1 MAYMIKDQK
10 VTVIKNPN
18 TTAPM
23 TFVGNIDF
31 RDLKE
36 NPHIVD
42 NYKEGNI
49 VVVVNAPSKF
59 QERYF
64 MHKDGN
70 KVYLT
75 STDLLLVDYGE
86 FIPLESVIQPYMY
99 KFVIKINDS
108 EYIIALND
116 YSFKEL
122 GAIAKF
128 LYTLPENIHVL
139 AYDNDGNLAIDSKD
153 STHWHAWMGEAYSEQ
168 LFDNSKPLTF
178 V

>member
-1 MAYMIKDQK
+1 M
-10 VTVIKNPN
+10 VIKNPN

-23 TFVGNIDF
+23 AFVGNIDF

-49 VVVVNAPSKF
+49 VIVVNAPSKL

-86 FIPLESVIQPYMY
+86 FIPLEQAIELYSY
-99 KFVIKINDS
+99 KFVISVNGSK
-108 EYIIALND
+108 YIIEPKA
-116 YSFKEL
+116 YSFREI
-122 GAIAKF
+122 GVIAKF
-128 LYTLPENIHVL
+128 AYTLPESIHL
-139 AYDNDGNLAIDSKD
+139 MAYDNNGNIAIDSND
-153 STHWHAWMGEAYSEQ
+153 STHWHDWMGEAYSEQ
-168 LFDNSKPLTF
+168 LFSNSRPLTF

>member
-1 MAYMIKDQK
+1 MGYIIKDQK
-10 VTVIKNPN
+10 ITANKNSN
-18 TTAPM
+18 ETAPM
-23 TFVGNIDF
+23 AFVGNIDF

-49 VVVVNAPSKF
+49 VIVVNAPSKL
-59 QERYF
+59 EECYF

-75 STDLLLVDYGE
+75 STNLLLVSYGE
-86 FIPLESVIQPYMY
+86 FIPLESTIQSFMY
-99 KFVIKINDS
+99 KFIIKINGS
-108 EYIIALND
+108 EHIIAPNE
-116 YSFKEL
+116 YNYKEL

-128 LYTLPENIHVL
+128 LYTLPENIHIL
-139 AYDNDGNLAIDSKD
+139 AYDNNDNLTIDSKD
-153 STHWHAWMGEAYSEQ
+153 STQWHDWMGEVYSDQ
-168 LFDNSKPLTF
+168 LFGNSKPLSF

>member
-1 MAYMIKDQK
+1 MAYMIKDQN
-10 VTVIKNPN
+10 VTAIKNPN

-23 TFVGNIDF
+23 KFVGSIEF

-36 NPHIVD
+36 NPSIVD
-42 NYKEGNI
+42 NYKEGDI
-49 VVVVNAPSKF
+49 VIVTNTPSKLE
-59 QERYF
+59 ERYF

-86 FIPLESVIQPYMY
+86 FLPLDQADGSFVY
-99 KFVIKINDS
+99 KFIISVNGS
-108 EYIIALND
+108 EYIIEPKA
-116 YSFKEL
+116 YTYKEL

-128 LYTLPENIHVL
+128 AYSLPENIHL
-139 AYDNDGNLAIDSKD
+139 MAYDNNDKIVIDSND
-153 STHWHAWMGEAYSEQ
+153 STHWHDWMGEVYSDQ
-168 LFDNSKPLTF
+168 LFGNSMPFTL